1 MKTISEEGSMSID
14 CASNFREISVV
25 TRLQKPFAGRS
36 YVRRV
41 KAFGVLLV
49 VLAATGCGSVA
60 PRPVTQD
67 EVRNR
72 VKEDTGRMYLDQVP
86 ISGPVTMEES
96 VARALKY
103 NLDYRLKKMESALA
117 LGLTEYSSYD
127 MLPKLLASA
136 GYRTRNNDSGGSS
149 VGIVDGIESLRPS
162 TSEARNHSQ
171 AGLEF
176 SWNLLDFGVSYYR
189 ARQQADQFL
198 IAEERRRKV
207 VQSMLQDLRAAYWRA
222 LGAQRLEGKSQ
233 EVLQRTT
240 LALAR
245 SREAEAQRI
254 IAPVL
259 ALSYQRALLDATSLL
274 NQRQQDLAYAKS
286 ELAALMNVPAGVNFT
301 LAEAAEVQL
310 PAAPDNVQK
319 LEEAALLQ
327 RPELR
332 EEDFKKRITV
342 DETHKQLLGMLPSLS
357 LDFGARY
364 DSNRYLYNNNW
375 TQGGFGV
382 AWNLMRLAALPS
394 LNKSQ
399 EAQTKT
405 DETRRMA
412 LSMAI
417 MTQLRVGAER
427 YRLALEDF
435 KLADDA
441 AQVDK
446 RLADYA
452 RASVTARL
460 DSELEAIR
468 TQARALLGA
477 YQRANTY
484 ANAQIAF
491 GRLYNTLGFDPLPDD
506 FEGNDLPKLTE
517 RVRQHLRATEKDMYK
532 MQSNLFSALPAVSVR
547 LAGVNDPASQMRMKA
562 QIVELLGRH
571 NFILDDSKGIPVT
584 FALQLNA
591 HNGLEKAN
599 WSIELANVQG
609 QMLGTT
615 NYAATL
621 PGNARASAY
630 EAALM
635 AAATQA
641 VPQMHAW
648 LSVPKKEGQ

>member
-1 MKTISEEGSMSID
+1 
-14 CASNFREISVV
+14 
-25 TRLQKPFAGRS
+25 
-36 YVRRV
+36 
-41 KAFGVLLV
+41 
-49 VLAATGCGSVA
+49 
-60 PRPVTQD
+60 
-67 EVRNR
+67 
-72 VKEDTGRMYLDQVP
+72 
-86 ISGPVTMEES
+86 
-96 VARALKY
+96 
-103 NLDYRLKKMESALA
+103 
-117 LGLTEYSSYD
+117 
-127 MLPKLLASA
+127 
-136 GYRTRNNDSGGSS
+136 
-149 VGIVDGIESLRPS
+149 
-162 TSEARNHSQ
+162 
-171 AGLEF
+171 
-176 SWNLLDFGVSYYR
+176 
-189 ARQQADQFL
+189 
-198 IAEERRRKV
+198 
-207 VQSMLQDLRAAYWRA
+207 
-222 LGAQRLEGKSQ
+222 
-233 EVLQRTT
+233 
-240 LALAR
+240 
-245 SREAEAQRI
+245 
-254 IAPVL
+254 
-259 ALSYQRALLDATSLL
+259 
-274 NQRQQDLAYAKS
+274 
-286 ELAALMNVPAGVNFT
+286 
-301 LAEAAEVQL
+301 
-310 PAAPDNVQK
+310 
-319 LEEAALLQ
+319 
-327 RPELR
+327 
-332 EEDFKKRITV
+332 
-342 DETHKQLLGMLPSLS
+342 
-357 LDFGARY
+357 
-364 DSNRYLYNNNW
+364 
-375 TQGGFGV
+375 
-382 AWNLMRLAALPS
+382 
-394 LNKSQ
+394 
-399 EAQTKT
+399 
-405 DETRRMA
+405 MA

-491 GRLYNTLGFDPLPDD
+491 GRLYTTLGFDPLPDD

-571 NFILDDSKGIPVT
+571 NFILDDSKGMPVT

-609 QMLGTT
+609 QILGAT

>member
-1 MKTISEEGSMSID
+1 MSRLNKTSAGVCNVRHMKTVGALAVMF
-14 CASNFREISVV
+14 AV
-25 TRLQKPFAGRS
+25 TACGTVTPKPA
-36 YVRRV
+36 
-41 KAFGVLLV
+41 
-49 VLAATGCGSVA
+49 
-60 PRPVTQD
+60 TQD

-72 VKEDTGRMYLDQVP
+72 VYEDTSRMYLSQAP
-86 ISGPVTMEES
+86 IAGPLTLEEA

-117 LGLTEYSSYD
+117 MGLTEYSSYD
-127 MLPKLLASA
+127 MLPKVLTSA

-149 VGIVDGIESLRPS
+149 VGIVDRVESLRPS
-162 TSEARNHSQ
+162 TSEERNHSQ

-189 ARQQADQFL
+189 AKQQADQFL

-222 LGAQRLEGKSQ
+222 LGAQQLEGRSKD
-233 EVLQRTT
+233 VLQRAS

-245 SREAEAQRI
+245 SREAESQRV

-259 ALSYQRALLDATSLL
+259 ALNYQRALLDATSLL

-286 ELAALMNVPAGVNFT
+286 ELAALMNVPAGMNFT
-301 LAEAAEVQL
+301 LAEATEIQL

-332 EEDFKKRITV
+332 EEDFKKRITA
-342 DETHKQLLGMLPSLS
+342 DETNKQLLGMLPSVS
-357 LDFGARY
+357 LDFGVRY

-399 EAQTKT
+399 EDQTKT
-405 DETRRMA
+405 DQARRMA

-435 KLADDA
+435 KLADNA

-446 RLADYA
+446 RLADYT

-460 DSELEAIR
+460 ESELEAIR
-468 TQARALLGA
+468 TQARAVLGA
-477 YQRANTY
+477 YQRANAY

-506 FEGNDLPKLTE
+506 FDGNDLPKLTE
-517 RVRQHLRATEKDMYK
+517 RVREHLRATEKDMYK

-547 LAGVNDPASQMRMKA
+547 LAGVNDATSQVRMKA
-562 QIVELLGRH
+562 QIVELLSR
-571 NFILDDSKGIPVT
+571 NSFVIDDSKGIPIT
-584 FALQLNA
+584 FALQREA
-591 HNGLEKAN
+591 RNGLEKAN
-599 WSIELANVQG
+599 WTIELANAEG
-609 QMLGTT
+609 RILGSA
-615 NYAATL
+615 NYTATV
-621 PGNARASAY
+621 PGDARPSTH
-630 EAALM
+630 EAALV

-641 VPQMHAW
+641 VPQMHSW
-648 LSVPKKEGQ
+648 LSGPKKEGQ

>member
-1 MKTISEEGSMSID
+1 MPTGDEVTSLKEIATLSQPKKFSSRTSRAFRLR
-14 CASNFREISVV
+14 AS
-25 TRLQKPFAGRS
+25 
-36 YVRRV
+36 
-41 KAFGVLLV
+41 GVLAIV
-49 VLAATGCGSVA
+49 FAIAGCGGIA
-60 PRPVTQD
+60 PRPATQD
-67 EVRNR
+67 EVRSR
-72 VKEDTGRMYLDQVP
+72 VKEDTGRMYLDQAP
-86 ISGPVTMEES
+86 LSGPLTMEEA

-136 GYRTRNNDSGGSS
+136 GYRTRNNESGGSS
-149 VGIVDGIESLRPS
+149 VGIVDKVESLRPS
-162 TSEARNHSQ
+162 TSEERNHSQ

-189 ARQQADQFL
+189 AKQQADQFL

-222 LGAQRLEGKSQ
+222 LGAQQLEGRSQ
-233 EVLQRTT
+233 EVLQRAS

-245 SREAEAQRI
+245 SREAESQRV

-259 ALSYQRALLDATSLL
+259 ALNYQRALLDATSLL

-286 ELAALMNVPAGVNFT
+286 ELAALMNVPAGVSFT
-301 LAEAAEVQL
+301 LAETAEVQL
-310 PAAPDNVQK
+310 PAAPDNLQK

-332 EEDFKKRITV
+332 EEDFKTRITA
-342 DETHKQLLGMLPSLS
+342 DETNKQLLGMLPSVS
-357 LDFGARY
+357 LDFGVRY

-394 LNKSQ
+394 LNRSQ
-399 EAQTKT
+399 AEQTKT
-405 DETRRMA
+405 DQARRMA

-435 KLADDA
+435 KLADNA

-446 RLADYA
+446 RLADYT

-460 DSELEAIR
+460 ESELEAIR
-468 TQARALLGA
+468 TQARAVLGA
-477 YQRANTY
+477 YQRANAY

-517 RVRQHLRATEKDMYK
+517 RVREHLRATEKDMYK
-532 MQSNLFSALPAVSVR
+532 MQSNLFGALPALSVR
-547 LAGVNDPASQMRMKA
+547 LAGVGDATSQVRMKA
-562 QIVELLGRH
+562 QIVELLSR
-571 NFILDDSKGIPVT
+571 NSFVIDDSQGLPIT
-584 FALQLNA
+584 FALQREA
-591 HNGLEKAN
+591 RNGLEKAN
-599 WSIELANVQG
+599 WTIQLANG
-609 QMLGTT
+609 EGRMLGTA
-615 NYAATL
+615 NYTATV
-621 PGNARASAY
+621 PGDARASTY
-630 EAALM
+630 EAALV

-648 LSVPKKEGQ
+648 LAAPKKVGQ